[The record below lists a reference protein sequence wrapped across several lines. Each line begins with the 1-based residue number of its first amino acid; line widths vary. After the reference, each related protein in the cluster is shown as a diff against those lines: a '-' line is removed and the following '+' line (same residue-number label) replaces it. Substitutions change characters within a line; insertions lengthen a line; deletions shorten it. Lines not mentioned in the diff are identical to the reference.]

1 MELVYLWVKKYKNI
15 ENEGFNFSPRFTC
28 SYDKDSKKLTIDEK
42 EHVEDFF
49 GKNINV
55 TAIVGENGS
64 GKSTLID
71 ILYKL
76 LYNIELNF
84 EFIFVY
90 DNYYI
95 STIKNI
101 SINGNLTEKKEF
113 LWYEESID
121 FYYYSSEKNRDSI
134 PNDEYFSP
142 NYREGNKY
150 EKNIILSNY
159 FISKRILEIYKNK
172 KKDNTIEISSF
183 FYLPDKIKL
192 SLKAENQILEDIFSN
207 APNHIRK
214 NHFEHFAYD
223 TLLNYSTYNGFL
235 LMLYMLDNGLDI
247 DLLEDNHSMPYLLN
261 EAIQYSKNL
270 VSEIEFKK
278 YFKNHEYIK
287 IEELT
292 KEEEK
297 FYLNICASFFHFEF
311 KDTKNREYED
321 LSSGEKNLY
330 GQLIN
335 IYYYNVKYD
344 NQKLIFLFDEPE
356 ITLHPNWQRHYIK
369 ELYLIAKNLNKRMIF
384 LIASHSP
391 YILSDLP
398 KENVIFLK
406 DGKQVYPDI
415 KTFGANIHTLLSHGF
430 FMQDGLM
437 GEFAKEKIN
446 DVVKLIKSKRKLSK
460 KNQNFCKNIISKIG
474 EPVLKSTLEKMLDE
488 KLNLNESELE
498 RLEREQKEIQEKI
511 DRLKVSRETD

>member
-1 MELVYLWVKKYKNI
+1 M
-15 ENEGFNFSPRFTC
+15 
-28 SYDKDSKKLTIDEK
+28 
-42 EHVEDFF
+42 
-49 GKNINV
+49 
-55 TAIVGENGS
+55 
-64 GKSTLID
+64 
-71 ILYKL
+71 
-76 LYNIELNF
+76 
-84 EFIFVY
+84 
-90 DNYYI
+90 
-95 STIKNI
+95 
-101 SINGNLTEKKEF
+101 
-113 LWYEESID
+113 D

-159 FISKRILEIYKNK
+159 FISQCILEIYKNK

-192 SLKAENQILEDIFSN
+192 SLKAENQILEDIFSG
-207 APNHIRK
+207 ASSGILE
-214 NHFEHFAYD
+214 NHFEHHAYD
-223 TLLNYSTYNGFL
+223 RLLNYSTYDGFL
-235 LMLYMLDNGLDI
+235 LMLYMLDNGLDV
-247 DLLEDNHSMPYLLN
+247 DLLEDNHSMPYLLD
-261 EAIQYSKNL
+261 EAIQYGKNL

-278 YFKNHEYIK
+278 YFKNLEYTK

-297 FYLNICASFFHFEF
+297 FYFNICASFFHFEF

-344 NQKLIFLFDEPE
+344 NQELIFLFDEPE

-369 ELYLIAKNLNKRMIF
+369 ELYLIARNLNKRMTF

-391 YILSDLP
+391 YILSDLQ

-406 DGKQVYPDI
+406 DGEQVDVDI
-415 KTFGANIHTLLSHGF
+415 NPFGANIHTLLSHGF
-430 FMQDGLM
+430 FMDGGLM
-437 GEFAKEKIN
+437 GEFAKGKITAIKDFYD
-446 DVVKLIKSKRKLSK
+446 DVKKSKNPKNEHKQEFENNIENFKHIQSIIGEPFLKTIMKNYLDELELLFSDGEALINKELEALEKRKLY
-460 KNQNFCKNIISKIG
+460 
-474 EPVLKSTLEKMLDE
+474 LEK
-488 KLNLNESELE
+488 
-498 RLEREQKEIQEKI
+498 
-511 DRLKVSRETD
+511 LKNAKN